1 MAVGCG
7 GAMVA
12 RGEASGGVVRRG
24 VATGAGD
31 GAMVLCGA
39 ALNCGADVG
48 CGAVVGSILGRG
60 NVLAGAAGCVAAGVT
75 FGAIGSIVG
84 TTSAPPRSTRIAAA
98 SATSAA
104 IATSVASMGRRLP
117 KVIIGLTTVA
127 TIVPSR
133 CLAGTKTKRRN
144 PLCTSLDG
152 RMPVCHV
159 AMKVGALMVRG

>member
-1 MAVGCG
+1 LAVGCG

-31 GAMVLCGA
+31 GAMLLRGA

-60 NVLAGAAGCVAAGVT
+60 NVFAGVVAGVT
-75 FGAIGSIVG
+75 FGAIGSTVG

-117 KVIIGLTTVA
+117 KVIIGLMTVA
-127 TIVPSR
+127 TIVPTR
-133 CLAGTKTKRRN
+133 CLAGTETNVETRSAPRSTAEC
-144 PLCTSLDG
+144 PFVMWL
-152 RMPVCHV
+152 
-159 AMKVGALMVRG
+159 